1 VLPEL
6 TRALYDAVRAGDLPA
21 ANALQHRVTALFDP
35 LLEGADFPEGVR
47 VGVGLRGIRMGPSR
61 QPATDGQLLDRERLA
76 ARLWDLLEANGV
88 RRDDPAAAA
97 EPGPAA
103 ARV

>member
-1 VLPEL
+1 
-6 TRALYDAVRAGDLPA
+6 
-21 ANALQHRVTALFDP
+21 
-35 LLEGADFPEGVR
+35 
-47 VGVGLRGIRMGPSR
+47 MGPSR

-97 EPGPAA
+97 AGPSQAS
-103 ARV
+103 RLPQ